1 MEFVREERP
10 KVLADLGTLTSVDVG
25 RELGRRWQCLSKE
38 ERIPFEIKNEENHVE
53 YVRRKE
59 AARSVHFTPDHGY
72 NCITCKLSLLPGRK
86 NLGRHKLMKHEGIKI
101 VSSLLDS
108 VLSGVLINIGN
119 EGVVQGIWEERE
131 ESSWDDYLVQRD

>member
-10 KVLADLGTLTSVDVG
+10 KVFADLGTLTSVDVG

-72 NCITCKLSLLPGRK
+72 NCFTCKLSLLPGK
-86 NLGRHKLMKHEGIKI
+86 VLKGMGR
-101 VSSLLDS
+101 
-108 VLSGVLINIGN
+108 
-119 EGVVQGIWEERE
+119 
-131 ESSWDDYLVQRD
+131 

>member
-1 MEFVREERP
+1 MEKVKSFLAFSAPSKHLEERM
-10 KVLADLGTLTSVDVG
+10 LED
-25 RELGRRWQCLSKE
+25 
-38 ERIPFEIKNEENHVE
+38 
-53 YVRRKE
+53 
-59 AARSVHFTPDHGY
+59 
-72 NCITCKLSLLPGRK
+72 
-86 NLGRHKLMKHEGIKI
+86 KLMKHEGIKI